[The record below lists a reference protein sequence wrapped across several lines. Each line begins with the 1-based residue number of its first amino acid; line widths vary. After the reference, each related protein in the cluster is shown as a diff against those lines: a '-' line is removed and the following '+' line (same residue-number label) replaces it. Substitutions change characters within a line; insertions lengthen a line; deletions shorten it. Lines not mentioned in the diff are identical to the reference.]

1 MNLLR
6 YLFIC
11 SLFNTLL
18 ACCPCRGAA
27 FEITPCSA
35 KSMISATLANTPD
48 SNTATSAL
56 TASVSDQSSDGAP
69 TKASIDKA
77 LSSSDTSTDSSLFL
91 LPGTVTATGREC
103 KVYTFPINGDIMP
116 AQQRLVSKCL
126 TEAREQETDL
136 VVIRMNTYGGLVNV
150 ADSIRTMI
158 LNYPTPIWVYIDNQA
173 ASAGAL
179 IALAADRI
187 YMHPGGSIG
196 AASVVDQN
204 GQPMPDKFQSFMR
217 ATMRATAESHGQV
230 IERIENGDTI
240 RRWWRDPQTAEAMV
254 GRTVADSTT
263 VNVLTFTASEAVK
276 NHFSEGTASS
286 LEETLAQG
294 GVETYT
300 LTEYRPTTLDRLL
313 AWLMNPVVQGIFVMM
328 IVGGIYFEL
337 QSPGIGFALVVAIL
351 GAVLYFAPLY
361 LEGVAQNWE
370 LILFII
376 GLVLLAV
383 EIFVLPGFGIAGV
396 AGIVAVILGLS
407 FAAIDNDL
415 LRHLPTGEITVGW
428 ILQPIL
434 IVIIA
439 ATAALIGGLLL
450 SKRFLTGTTPLQ
462 RKVVLT
468 AEMAPEQGYVSH
480 PQVASE
486 LIGKTAEVAAVLRP
500 SGRVIIDGIY
510 YDAIAEEGQF
520 IPRGKQ
526 VIITRFEGGFSHGFH
541 ELVLIALNKIDS
553 FAHCTLFRSKFSD
566 NQKERIHLCIEL
578 PISVHSTE

>member
-126 TEAREQETDL
+126 TEAREQHADL

-434 IVIIA
+434 VVIIA
-439 ATAALIGGLLL
+439 TTAALIGGMLL

-526 VIITRFEGGFSHGFH
+526 VIITRFEGG
-541 ELVLIALNKIDS
+541 VVY
-553 FAHCTLFRSKFSD
+553 CTQQD
-566 NQKERIHLCIEL
+566 
-578 PISVHSTE
+578 

>member
-1 MNLLR
+1 MNLFR

-11 SLFNTLL
+11 SLFNTLV

-27 FEITPCSA
+27 FEITPCTA

-48 SNTATSAL
+48 SNTATSVL
-56 TASVSDQSSDGAP
+56 TDSVSDQSIIEAP
-69 TKASIDKA
+69 TEASIDKA
-77 LSSSDTSTDSSLFL
+77 LSSSNTSTDSSLFL
-91 LPGTVTATGREC
+91 LPGTVKATGREC

-126 TEAREQETDL
+126 TEAREQEADL

-434 IVIIA
+434 VVIIA

-450 SKRFLTGTTPLQ
+450 SKRFLTGTTLLQ

-526 VIITRFEGGFSHGFH
+526 VIITRFEGG
-541 ELVLIALNKIDS
+541 VVY
-553 FAHCTLFRSKFSD
+553 CTQQD
-566 NQKERIHLCIEL
+566 
-578 PISVHSTE
+578 

>member
-126 TEAREQETDL
+126 TEAREQNADL

-526 VIITRFEGGFSHGFH
+526 VIITRFEGG
-541 ELVLIALNKIDS
+541 VVY
-553 FAHCTLFRSKFSD
+553 CTQQD
-566 NQKERIHLCIEL
+566 
-578 PISVHSTE
+578 

>member
-158 LNYPTPIWVYIDNQA
+158 LNYPTPVWVYIDNQA

-187 YMHPGGSIG
+187 YIHPGGSIG

-263 VNVLTFTASEAVK
+263 VNVLTFTSSEAVK

-526 VIITRFEGGFSHGFH
+526 VIITRLEGG
-541 ELVLIALNKIDS
+541 VVYCAQQD
-553 FAHCTLFRSKFSD
+553 
-566 NQKERIHLCIEL
+566 
-578 PISVHSTE
+578 

>member
-56 TASVSDQSSDGAP
+56 TASVSDQSSDEAP
-69 TKASIDKA
+69 TETSIDKA
-77 LSSSDTSTDSSLFL
+77 LLSSDTSTDLSLFL
-91 LPGTVTATGREC
+91 LPGTVKATGREC

-526 VIITRFEGGFSHGFH
+526 VIITRFEGG
-541 ELVLIALNKIDS
+541 VVYCAQQD
-553 FAHCTLFRSKFSD
+553 
-566 NQKERIHLCIEL
+566 
-578 PISVHSTE
+578 

>member
-126 TEAREQETDL
+126 TEAREQHADL

-263 VNVLTFTASEAVK
+263 VNVLTFTSSEAVK

-286 LEETLAQG
+286 LEKALAQG

-434 IVIIA
+434 VVIIA
-439 ATAALIGGLLL
+439 TTAALIGGLLL
-450 SKRFLTGTTPLQ
+450 SKHFLTDTTPLQ

-526 VIITRFEGGFSHGFH
+526 VIITRFEGG
-541 ELVLIALNKIDS
+541 VVY
-553 FAHCTLFRSKFSD
+553 CTQQD
-566 NQKERIHLCIEL
+566 
-578 PISVHSTE
+578 

>member
-126 TEAREQETDL
+126 TEAREQNADL

-286 LEETLAQG
+286 LKETLAQG

-376 GLVLLAV
+376 GLGLLAV

-434 IVIIA
+434 VVIIA

-526 VIITRFEGGFSHGFH
+526 VIITRFEGG
-541 ELVLIALNKIDS
+541 VVY
-553 FAHCTLFRSKFSD
+553 CTQQD
-566 NQKERIHLCIEL
+566 
-578 PISVHSTE
+578 

>member
-158 LNYPTPIWVYIDNQA
+158 LNYPTPVWVYIDNQA

-187 YMHPGGSIG
+187 YIHPGGSIG

-263 VNVLTFTASEAVK
+263 VNVLTFTSSEAVK

-526 VIITRFEGGFSHGFH
+526 VIITRFEGG
-541 ELVLIALNKIDS
+541 VVYCAQQD
-553 FAHCTLFRSKFSD
+553 
-566 NQKERIHLCIEL
+566 
-578 PISVHSTE
+578 

>member
-27 FEITPCSA
+27 FEITPCTA

-48 SNTATSAL
+48 SNTATSTL
-56 TASVSDQSSDGAP
+56 TDSVSNQSSDGAP

-77 LSSSDTSTDSSLFL
+77 LSSSYASTDSSLFL
-91 LPGTVTATGREC
+91 LPGTVKATGREC

-126 TEAREQETDL
+126 TEAREQNADL

-158 LNYPTPIWVYIDNQA
+158 LNYPTPVWVYIDNQA

-187 YMHPGGSIG
+187 YIHPGGSIG

-230 IERIENGDTI
+230 IERIENGDTL

-376 GLVLLAV
+376 GLGLLAV

-396 AGIVAVILGLS
+396 AGIVAVVLGLS

-415 LRHLPTGEITVGW
+415 LRHLSTGEITVGW

-434 IVIIA
+434 VVIIA
-439 ATAALIGGLLL
+439 TTAALIGGLLL

-526 VIITRFEGGFSHGFH
+526 VIITRLEGGI
-541 ELVLIALNKIDS
+541 VY
-553 FAHCTLFRSKFSD
+553 CTQQD
-566 NQKERIHLCIEL
+566 
-578 PISVHSTE
+578 

>member
-77 LSSSDTSTDSSLFL
+77 LSSSDTSTDLSLFL
-91 LPGTVTATGREC
+91 LPGTVKATGREC

-126 TEAREQETDL
+126 TEAREQHADL

-158 LNYPTPIWVYIDNQA
+158 LNYPAPIWVYIDNQA

-286 LEETLAQG
+286 LKETLAQG

-396 AGIVAVILGLS
+396 AGIVAVVLGLS

-434 IVIIA
+434 VVIIA

-462 RKVVLT
+462 RKMVLT

-526 VIITRFEGGFSHGFH
+526 VIITRFEGG
-541 ELVLIALNKIDS
+541 VVY
-553 FAHCTLFRSKFSD
+553 CTQQD
-566 NQKERIHLCIEL
+566 
-578 PISVHSTE
+578 

>member
-56 TASVSDQSSDGAP
+56 TASVSDQSSDEAP
-69 TKASIDKA
+69 TETSIDKA
-77 LSSSDTSTDSSLFL
+77 LLSSDTSTDLSLFL
-91 LPGTVTATGREC
+91 LPGTVKATGREC

-370 LILFII
+370 LILFTI
-376 GLVLLAV
+376 GLGLLAV

-434 IVIIA
+434 VVIIA
-439 ATAALIGGLLL
+439 TTAALIGGLLL

-526 VIITRFEGGFSHGFH
+526 VIITRFEGG
-541 ELVLIALNKIDS
+541 VVY
-553 FAHCTLFRSKFSD
+553 CTQQD
-566 NQKERIHLCIEL
+566 
-578 PISVHSTE
+578 

>member
-27 FEITPCSA
+27 FEITPCTA

-69 TKASIDKA
+69 TEASINKA

-91 LPGTVTATGREC
+91 LPGTVTVTGREC

-126 TEAREQETDL
+126 TEAREQNADL

-263 VNVLTFTASEAVK
+263 VNVLTFTSSEAVK

-434 IVIIA
+434 VVIIA
-439 ATAALIGGLLL
+439 TTAALIGGLLL

-526 VIITRFEGGFSHGFH
+526 VIITRFEGG
-541 ELVLIALNKIDS
+541 VVYCAQQD
-553 FAHCTLFRSKFSD
+553 
-566 NQKERIHLCIEL
+566 
-578 PISVHSTE
+578 

>member
-263 VNVLTFTASEAVK
+263 VNVLTFTSSEAVK

-286 LEETLAQG
+286 LEKALAQG

-434 IVIIA
+434 VVIIA

-526 VIITRFEGGFSHGFH
+526 VIITRFEGG
-541 ELVLIALNKIDS
+541 VVYCAQQD
-553 FAHCTLFRSKFSD
+553 
-566 NQKERIHLCIEL
+566 
-578 PISVHSTE
+578 

>member
-126 TEAREQETDL
+126 TEAREQNADL

-276 NHFSEGTASS
+276 NHFSEGTAFS

-294 GVETYT
+294 GVEAYT

-376 GLVLLAV
+376 GLGLLAV

-434 IVIIA
+434 VVIIA
-439 ATAALIGGLLL
+439 TTAALIGGLLL

-526 VIITRFEGGFSHGFH
+526 VIITRFEGG
-541 ELVLIALNKIDS
+541 VVY
-553 FAHCTLFRSKFSD
+553 CTQQD
-566 NQKERIHLCIEL
+566 
-578 PISVHSTE
+578 

>member
-1 MNLLR
+1 MNLFR

-56 TASVSDQSSDGAP
+56 TDSVSDQSSDGAP
-69 TKASIDKA
+69 TKASIDKT
-77 LSSSDTSTDSSLFL
+77 LSSSDTSTDSPLFL

-126 TEAREQETDL
+126 TEAREQNADL

-230 IERIENGDTI
+230 IERIENGDTV

-286 LEETLAQG
+286 LEKALAQG

-486 LIGKTAEVAAVLRP
+486 LIGQTAEVAAVLRP

-526 VIITRFEGGFSHGFH
+526 VIITRLEGGI
-541 ELVLIALNKIDS
+541 VY
-553 FAHCTLFRSKFSD
+553 CTQQD
-566 NQKERIHLCIEL
+566 
-578 PISVHSTE
+578 

>member
-126 TEAREQETDL
+126 TEAREQNADL

-263 VNVLTFTASEAVK
+263 VNVLTFTSSEAVK
-276 NHFSEGTASS
+276 NHFSEGTAFS

-294 GVETYT
+294 GVEAYT

-376 GLVLLAV
+376 GLGLLAV

-526 VIITRFEGGFSHGFH
+526 VIITRFEGG
-541 ELVLIALNKIDS
+541 VVY
-553 FAHCTLFRSKFSD
+553 CTQQD
-566 NQKERIHLCIEL
+566 
-578 PISVHSTE
+578 

>member
-1 MNLLR
+1 MNLFR

-27 FEITPCSA
+27 FKITPCTA
-35 KSMISATLANTPD
+35 KSMISATFANTPD
-48 SNTATSAL
+48 SNTAITAL

-126 TEAREQETDL
+126 TEAREQHADL

-263 VNVLTFTASEAVK
+263 VNVLTFTSSEAVK

-286 LEETLAQG
+286 LEKALAQG

-376 GLVLLAV
+376 GLGLLAV

-439 ATAALIGGLLL
+439 ATTALIGGLLL

-486 LIGKTAEVAAVLRP
+486 LIGQTAEVAAVLRP

-526 VIITRFEGGFSHGFH
+526 VIITRFEGG
-541 ELVLIALNKIDS
+541 VVYCAQQD
-553 FAHCTLFRSKFSD
+553 
-566 NQKERIHLCIEL
+566 
-578 PISVHSTE
+578 

>member
-204 GQPMPDKFQSFMR
+204 GQPMLDKFQSFMR

-376 GLVLLAV
+376 GLGLLAV

-434 IVIIA
+434 VVIIA
-439 ATAALIGGLLL
+439 TTAALIGGLLL

-526 VIITRFEGGFSHGFH
+526 VIITRFEGG
-541 ELVLIALNKIDS
+541 VVY
-553 FAHCTLFRSKFSD
+553 CTQQD
-566 NQKERIHLCIEL
+566 
-578 PISVHSTE
+578 

>member
-158 LNYPTPIWVYIDNQA
+158 LNYPTPVWVYIDNQA

-187 YMHPGGSIG
+187 YIHPGGSIG

-434 IVIIA
+434 VVIIA
-439 ATAALIGGLLL
+439 TTAALIGGLLL

-486 LIGKTAEVAAVLRP
+486 LIGQTAEVAAVLRP

-526 VIITRFEGGFSHGFH
+526 VIITRFEGG
-541 ELVLIALNKIDS
+541 VVY
-553 FAHCTLFRSKFSD
+553 CTQQD
-566 NQKERIHLCIEL
+566 
-578 PISVHSTE
+578 

>member
-126 TEAREQETDL
+126 TEAREQHADL

-526 VIITRFEGGFSHGFH
+526 VIITRFEGG
-541 ELVLIALNKIDS
+541 VVY
-553 FAHCTLFRSKFSD
+553 CTQQD
-566 NQKERIHLCIEL
+566 
-578 PISVHSTE
+578 

>member
-286 LEETLAQG
+286 LEKALAQG

-434 IVIIA
+434 VVIIA
-439 ATAALIGGLLL
+439 TTAALIGGLLL

-526 VIITRFEGGFSHGFH
+526 VIITRFEGG
-541 ELVLIALNKIDS
+541 VVYCAQQD
-553 FAHCTLFRSKFSD
+553 
-566 NQKERIHLCIEL
+566 
-578 PISVHSTE
+578 

>member
-126 TEAREQETDL
+126 TEAREQNADL

-276 NHFSEGTASS
+276 NHFSEGTAFS

-294 GVETYT
+294 GVEAYT

-480 PQVASE
+480 PQVASV

-526 VIITRFEGGFSHGFH
+526 VIITRFEGG
-541 ELVLIALNKIDS
+541 VVYCAQQD
-553 FAHCTLFRSKFSD
+553 
-566 NQKERIHLCIEL
+566 
-578 PISVHSTE
+578 

>member
-376 GLVLLAV
+376 GLGLLAV

-396 AGIVAVILGLS
+396 AGIVVVVLGLS

-434 IVIIA
+434 VVIIA
-439 ATAALIGGLLL
+439 TTAALIGGLLL
-450 SKRFLTGTTPLQ
+450 SKRFLTGTTLLQ

-486 LIGKTAEVAAVLRP
+486 LIGKAAEVAAVLRP

-526 VIITRFEGGFSHGFH
+526 VIITRFEGG
-541 ELVLIALNKIDS
+541 VVY
-553 FAHCTLFRSKFSD
+553 CTQQD
-566 NQKERIHLCIEL
+566 
-578 PISVHSTE
+578 

>member
-27 FEITPCSA
+27 FEITPCTA

-69 TKASIDKA
+69 TEASINKA

-91 LPGTVTATGREC
+91 LPGTVTVTGREC

-126 TEAREQETDL
+126 TEAREQNADL

-286 LEETLAQG
+286 LEKALAQG
-294 GVETYT
+294 GVEIYT

-434 IVIIA
+434 VVIIA
-439 ATAALIGGLLL
+439 TTAALIGGLLL
-450 SKRFLTGTTPLQ
+450 SKHFLTDTTPLQ

-526 VIITRFEGGFSHGFH
+526 VIITRFEGG
-541 ELVLIALNKIDS
+541 VVYCAQQD
-553 FAHCTLFRSKFSD
+553 
-566 NQKERIHLCIEL
+566 
-578 PISVHSTE
+578 

>member
-376 GLVLLAV
+376 GLGLLAV

-526 VIITRFEGGFSHGFH
+526 VIITRFEGG
-541 ELVLIALNKIDS
+541 VVY
-553 FAHCTLFRSKFSD
+553 CTQQD
-566 NQKERIHLCIEL
+566 
-578 PISVHSTE
+578 

>member
-286 LEETLAQG
+286 LKETLAQG

-434 IVIIA
+434 VVIIA
-439 ATAALIGGLLL
+439 TTAALIGGLLL

-526 VIITRFEGGFSHGFH
+526 VIITRFEGG
-541 ELVLIALNKIDS
+541 VVY
-553 FAHCTLFRSKFSD
+553 CTQQD
-566 NQKERIHLCIEL
+566 
-578 PISVHSTE
+578 

>member
-77 LSSSDTSTDSSLFL
+77 LSNSDTSTDSSLFL

-434 IVIIA
+434 VVIIA
-439 ATAALIGGLLL
+439 TTAALIGGLLL

-486 LIGKTAEVAAVLRP
+486 LIGQTAEVAAVLRP

-526 VIITRFEGGFSHGFH
+526 VIITRFEGG
-541 ELVLIALNKIDS
+541 VVY
-553 FAHCTLFRSKFSD
+553 CTQQD
-566 NQKERIHLCIEL
+566 
-578 PISVHSTE
+578 

>member
-158 LNYPTPIWVYIDNQA
+158 LNYPTPVWVYIDNQA

-187 YMHPGGSIG
+187 YIHPGGSIG

-526 VIITRFEGGFSHGFH
+526 VIITRFEGG
-541 ELVLIALNKIDS
+541 VVYCAQQD
-553 FAHCTLFRSKFSD
+553 
-566 NQKERIHLCIEL
+566 
-578 PISVHSTE
+578 

>member
-27 FEITPCSA
+27 FEITLCTA

-48 SNTATSAL
+48 SNTAISAL
-56 TASVSDQSSDGAP
+56 TDSVSDQSSDGAP
-69 TKASIDKA
+69 TQASIDKA
-77 LSSSDTSTDSSLFL
+77 LSSSDTSTDSSQFL

-294 GVETYT
+294 GVEAYT

-526 VIITRFEGGFSHGFH
+526 VIITRFEGG
-541 ELVLIALNKIDS
+541 VVYCAQQD
-553 FAHCTLFRSKFSD
+553 
-566 NQKERIHLCIEL
+566 
-578 PISVHSTE
+578 

>member
-27 FEITPCSA
+27 FEITPCTA

-48 SNTATSAL
+48 SNTAISAL

-69 TKASIDKA
+69 TETSIDKA

-91 LPGTVTATGREC
+91 LPGTVTATGSEC

-126 TEAREQETDL
+126 TEAREQEADL

-158 LNYPTPIWVYIDNQA
+158 LNYPTPVWVYIDNQA

-294 GVETYT
+294 GVEAYI

-434 IVIIA
+434 VVIIA

-526 VIITRFEGGFSHGFH
+526 VIITRFEGG
-541 ELVLIALNKIDS
+541 VVY
-553 FAHCTLFRSKFSD
+553 CTQQD
-566 NQKERIHLCIEL
+566 
-578 PISVHSTE
+578 

>member
-187 YMHPGGSIG
+187 YIHPGGSIG

-263 VNVLTFTASEAVK
+263 VNVLTFTSSEAVK

-286 LEETLAQG
+286 LEKALAQG

-434 IVIIA
+434 VVIIA
-439 ATAALIGGLLL
+439 TTAALIGGLLL
-450 SKRFLTGTTPLQ
+450 SKHFLTDTTPLQ

-526 VIITRFEGGFSHGFH
+526 VIITRFEGG
-541 ELVLIALNKIDS
+541 VVYCAQQD
-553 FAHCTLFRSKFSD
+553 
-566 NQKERIHLCIEL
+566 
-578 PISVHSTE
+578 

>member
-27 FEITPCSA
+27 FEITPCTA

-69 TKASIDKA
+69 TEASINKA
-77 LSSSDTSTDSSLFL
+77 LSSSDPSTDSSLFL
-91 LPGTVTATGREC
+91 LPGTITATGREC

-126 TEAREQETDL
+126 TEAREQNADL

-158 LNYPTPIWVYIDNQA
+158 LNYPTPVWVYIDNQA

-396 AGIVAVILGLS
+396 AGIVAVVLGLS

-415 LRHLPTGEITVGW
+415 LRHLSTGEITVGW

-434 IVIIA
+434 VVIIA

-526 VIITRFEGGFSHGFH
+526 VIITRFEGG
-541 ELVLIALNKIDS
+541 VVY
-553 FAHCTLFRSKFSD
+553 CTQQD
-566 NQKERIHLCIEL
+566 
-578 PISVHSTE
+578 

>member
-126 TEAREQETDL
+126 TEAREQHADL

-263 VNVLTFTASEAVK
+263 VNVLTFTSSEAVK

-434 IVIIA
+434 VVIIA
-439 ATAALIGGLLL
+439 TTAALIGGLLL

-526 VIITRFEGGFSHGFH
+526 VIITRFEGG
-541 ELVLIALNKIDS
+541 VVYCAQQD
-553 FAHCTLFRSKFSD
+553 
-566 NQKERIHLCIEL
+566 
-578 PISVHSTE
+578 

>member
-1 MNLLR
+1 MNLFR

-158 LNYPTPIWVYIDNQA
+158 LNYPTPIWAYIDNQA

-370 LILFII
+370 LILFTI
-376 GLVLLAV
+376 GLGLLAV

-434 IVIIA
+434 VVIIA
-439 ATAALIGGLLL
+439 TTAALIGGLLL

-526 VIITRFEGGFSHGFH
+526 VIITRFEGG
-541 ELVLIALNKIDS
+541 VVY
-553 FAHCTLFRSKFSD
+553 CTQQD
-566 NQKERIHLCIEL
+566 
-578 PISVHSTE
+578 

>member
-286 LEETLAQG
+286 LKETLAQG

-434 IVIIA
+434 VVIIA

-526 VIITRFEGGFSHGFH
+526 VIITRFEGG
-541 ELVLIALNKIDS
+541 VVYCAQQD
-553 FAHCTLFRSKFSD
+553 
-566 NQKERIHLCIEL
+566 
-578 PISVHSTE
+578 

>member
-286 LEETLAQG
+286 LKETLAQG

-376 GLVLLAV
+376 GLGLLAV

-434 IVIIA
+434 VVIIA

-526 VIITRFEGGFSHGFH
+526 VIITRLEGG
-541 ELVLIALNKIDS
+541 VVYCAQQD
-553 FAHCTLFRSKFSD
+553 
-566 NQKERIHLCIEL
+566 
-578 PISVHSTE
+578 

>member
-56 TASVSDQSSDGAP
+56 TASVSDQSSDEAP
-69 TKASIDKA
+69 TETSIDKA
-77 LSSSDTSTDSSLFL
+77 LLSSDTSTDLSLFL
-91 LPGTVTATGREC
+91 LPGTVKATGREC

-480 PQVASE
+480 PQVASV

-526 VIITRFEGGFSHGFH
+526 VIITRFEGG
-541 ELVLIALNKIDS
+541 VVY
-553 FAHCTLFRSKFSD
+553 CTQQD
-566 NQKERIHLCIEL
+566 
-578 PISVHSTE
+578 

>member
-27 FEITPCSA
+27 FEITPCTA

-48 SNTATSAL
+48 SNTAITAL
-56 TASVSDQSSDGAP
+56 TASVSDQSSDEAP
-69 TKASIDKA
+69 TETSIDKA
-77 LSSSDTSTDSSLFL
+77 LLSSDTSTDSSLFL
-91 LPGTVTATGREC
+91 LPGTVKATGREC

-126 TEAREQETDL
+126 TEAREQHADL

-158 LNYPTPIWVYIDNQA
+158 LNYPTPVWVYIDNQA

-230 IERIENGDTI
+230 IERIENCDTI

-337 QSPGIGFALVVAIL
+337 QSPGIGFALIVAIL

-376 GLVLLAV
+376 GLGLLAV

-396 AGIVAVILGLS
+396 AGIVAVVLGLS

-434 IVIIA
+434 VVIIA

-526 VIITRFEGGFSHGFH
+526 VIITRFEGG
-541 ELVLIALNKIDS
+541 VVY
-553 FAHCTLFRSKFSD
+553 CTQQD
-566 NQKERIHLCIEL
+566 
-578 PISVHSTE
+578 

>member
-126 TEAREQETDL
+126 TEAREQNADL

-187 YMHPGGSIG
+187 YIHPGGSIG

-526 VIITRFEGGFSHGFH
+526 VIITRLEGG
-541 ELVLIALNKIDS
+541 VVYCAQQD
-553 FAHCTLFRSKFSD
+553 
-566 NQKERIHLCIEL
+566 
-578 PISVHSTE
+578 

>member
-27 FEITPCSA
+27 FEITPCTA

-48 SNTATSAL
+48 SNTATSVL
-56 TASVSDQSSDGAP
+56 TDSVSDQSIIEAP
-69 TKASIDKA
+69 TEASIDKA
-77 LSSSDTSTDSSLFL
+77 LSSSNTSTDSSLFL
-91 LPGTVTATGREC
+91 LPGTVTATGSEC

-126 TEAREQETDL
+126 TEAREQEADL

-158 LNYPTPIWVYIDNQA
+158 LNYPTPVWVYIDNQA

-434 IVIIA
+434 VVIIA

-526 VIITRFEGGFSHGFH
+526 VIITRFEGG
-541 ELVLIALNKIDS
+541 VVY
-553 FAHCTLFRSKFSD
+553 CTQQD
-566 NQKERIHLCIEL
+566 
-578 PISVHSTE
+578 